1 MDAALMEVH
10 RLPKDLRFFPSKTS
24 VDNGVESKR
33 WQVKTKDTKYA
44 TETMEPCPKYNNERC
59 VLYNRSNKIRE
70 CKELRGIWPTDEVLG
85 AHFMKNVFKVFL
97 FTRRDKLTTRTY

>member
-33 WQVKTKDTKYA
+33 WQVKTKDTKNIQQKQWSLVLNTIMRDMSYIID
-44 TETMEPCPKYNNERC
+44 PKN
-59 VLYNRSNKIRE
+59 
-70 CKELRGIWPTDEVLG
+70 
-85 AHFMKNVFKVFL
+85 
-97 FTRRDKLTTRTY
+97 

>member
-33 WQVKTKDTKYA
+33 WQVKTKDTKNIQQKQWSLVLNTIMRDVSYIIDPIKL
-44 TETMEPCPKYNNERC
+44 ENVKSCEVSGLLMKSLEPI
-59 VLYNRSNKIRE
+59 S
-70 CKELRGIWPTDEVLG
+70 
-85 AHFMKNVFKVFL
+85 
-97 FTRRDKLTTRTY
+97 

>member
-44 TETMEPCPKYNNERC
+44 TETMEPCPKYNNERY
-59 VLYNRSNKIRE
+59 VLYNRSKKLENVKS
-70 CKELRGIWPTDEVLG
+70 CEVSGLL
-85 AHFMKNVFKVFL
+85 MKSL
-97 FTRRDKLTTRTY
+97 EPIS